1 MEKDNGIFD
10 DAKLMAFWQERR
22 TDALKALEVADR
34 QIAYLSSLAIR
45 QQVKYQTIPGFDDYG
60 EDY

>member
-1 MEKDNGIFD
+1 MESFD
-10 DAKLMAFWQERR
+10 DAKLMAFWQQQR

-45 QQVKYQTIPGFDDYG
+45 KQVEYQTIPGFSDYG